1 MSAPGVGIVVALG
14 YMTAVED
21 PARFKKSTAVAA
33 YFGMTP
39 RRYQSGEM
47 DRAGRISKCG
57 DAMIRGLLFEAGK
70 VLLSRSAR
78 PCPLKSWG
86 ETLAKRVGKKK
97 ATMAVARKLADRIN
111 VLSFRT
117 TPTDGAGGGPLWT
130 WIPYSPP
137 GEGTR
142 IVILSDAGAGLP
154 SLRHRADVSWQ
165 WGALSEIWVTGAD
178 ESTIA
183 SPRPTRKRS
192 RGSAPTTSSVADAGG
207 ARLVERIGCDV

>member
-21 PARFKKSTAVAA
+21 PPRFKNSTAVAA

-97 ATMAVARKLADRIN
+97 ATMAVARKLAV
-111 VLSFRT
+111 VLHRMWT
-117 TPTDGAGGGPLWT
+117 TQTPFQWTAVMGAENAAAT
-130 WIPYSPP
+130 
-137 GEGTR
+137 
-142 IVILSDAGAGLP
+142 
-154 SLRHRADVSWQ
+154 
-165 WGALSEIWVTGAD
+165 
-178 ESTIA
+178 
-183 SPRPTRKRS
+183 
-192 RGSAPTTSSVADAGG
+192 
-207 ARLVERIGCDV
+207 